1 MLPHYSKVPHSGT
14 TLSQLNAALSGWGD
28 WLAQAAASYAA
39 LAWAY
44 YSQRCDAA
52 SLRPTLLWK
61 LMGALALRWP
71 QSGYRMVATCKRRI
85 SGAQLVVTVPPST
98 RWPRSGHTLFIDRAD
113 VALMILDID
122 IIYLMKQP
130 YYSSLVLQLSPSN
143 FFTTVLARRH
153 NPLSQDRSLHNYF

>member
-1 MLPHYSKVPHSGT
+1 MINNVGT
-14 TLSQLNAALSGWGD
+14 HPGAS
-28 WLAQAAASYAA
+28 SYAA

-85 SGAQLVVTVPPST
+85 SGAQLVVTVLPL
-98 RWPRSGHTLFIDRAD
+98 RDGR
-113 VALMILDID
+113 VAVIHCL
-122 IIYLMKQP
+122 
-130 YYSSLVLQLSPSN
+130 
-143 FFTTVLARRH
+143 
-153 NPLSQDRSLHNYF
+153 

>member
-1 MLPHYSKVPHSGT
+1 
-14 TLSQLNAALSGWGD
+14 
-28 WLAQAAASYAA
+28 
-39 LAWAY
+39 
-44 YSQRCDAA
+44 
-52 SLRPTLLWK
+52 
-61 LMGALALRWP
+61 MGALALRWP

-130 YYSSLVLQLSPSN
+130 YYLSLVLQLSPSN

-153 NPLSQDRSLHNYF
+153 NPLLRRLEYLKL